1 MMRRLGVLGGTFD
14 PVHFGHLDAA
24 GAAQSALALAEVLFV
39 PSFDPPHR
47 PVEPRATAFHR
58 FAMIALATNGCP
70 AYRLSDLEL
79 ARQGRSYTVDTL
91 RGLHAEGWHPWQLFF
106 ILGSDAFEEIA
117 TWHEFP
123 AVLDAAHFVV
133 VARPGT
139 TLDRALARTPELR
152 GRTRS
157 AGDRIDDRGPTGVFL
172 IEADTRNVSSTTIR
186 QRLAASQPI
195 EHLVPPAVA
204 RHIAAHHLYQLD
216 NDLHGS
222 DTNNDGA

>member
-24 GAAQSALALAEVLFV
+24 GAARSALTLTEILFV

-58 FAMIALATNGCP
+58 FAMAALATNGCP
-70 AYRLSDLEL
+70 AYRLSDVEL
-79 ARQGRSYTVDTL
+79 VRQGRSYTVDTL
-91 RGLHAEGWHPWQLFF
+91 RSLHAEGWRPWQLFF
-106 ILGSDAFEEIA
+106 IIGADAFEEIA

-139 TLDRALARTPELR
+139 TLDHALARTPDLQ
-152 GRTRS
+152 GRTRR
-157 AGDRIDDRGPTGVFL
+157 AGDSIDDGGPTGVFL
-172 IEADTRNVSSTTIR
+172 VEAETRDVSSTIIR
-186 QRLAASQPI
+186 QRLAARQPI
-195 EHLVPPAVA
+195 DHLVPPAVA

>member
-1 MMRRLGVLGGTFD
+1 MTRRLGVLGGTFD

-24 GAAQSALALAEVLFV
+24 GAARSALALTEVLFV

-47 PVEPRATAFHR
+47 PIDPRATAFHR
-58 FAMIALATNGCP
+58 FAMVALATNACP

-79 ARQGRSYTVDTL
+79 VRQGRSYTADTL
-91 RGLHAEGWHPWQLFF
+91 RGLRAEGWQPWQLFF
-106 ILGSDAFEEIA
+106 ILGADAFEEIA

-123 AVLDAAHFVV
+123 DVLDAAHFVV

-139 TLDRALARTPELR
+139 TLDRALARTPQLR

-157 AGDRIDDRGPTGVFL
+157 AAAGTDDHGPTGVFL
-172 IEADTRNVSSTTIR
+172 VEAETRDVSSTVIR
-186 QRLAASQPI
+186 QRLAARQPI
-195 EHLVPPAVA
+195 DQLVPPAVA

-222 DTNNDGA
+222 DTNNHGA